1 MKVKNCEGCEHYLV
15 DSYKNNYANFR
26 HCGRNREVKFSF
38 CQKYQKR
45 CTEVKECEMGENG

>member
-1 MKVKNCEGCEHYLV
+1 MKVKNCKGCEHYLV

-45 CTEVKECEMGENG
+45 CTEVKECEMGENS